1 MALTTPVVVK
11 QTKEFLVP
19 NDERLAALAPCRMV
33 SFRDTPCMAFPHSVE
48 VTRLARNMGHRVPAP
63 VLSQYDWDS
72 CDPPPFDTQKTTAAL
87 LTMNPR
93 AYVLS
98 EMGTG
103 KTRAAL
109 YACDHMFHNRE
120 IKRVLVIAPLSTL
133 TQVWDKEIF
142 RYFTHLTTAVIHHP
156 NRKKR
161 IDIFNKALNE
171 QVQIFITNHDAV
183 KMMTQ
188 QFIDAKFDVI
198 IVDEIAT
205 FRNPQTDLF
214 RDCRRI
220 IRPAR
225 YVWGLTGSPMPNEP
239 TDGWGLAKLLTPDRA
254 KMSKRDF
261 QRKTMIQITDF
272 KWVAKPDANDHV
284 YAMLQP
290 AVRFKRDDCVELP
303 EVQYKTI
310 EVPPSKQVKDTYDNM
325 MKQLKLAFQEGTV
338 TAANEGV
345 LFSKLLQI
353 SCGWVYTQDK
363 GIVRLD
369 NKKRVQELLD
379 IYEQAAGKVICFT
392 NFKHSTEELYAR
404 VVKKVPCSVV
414 HGGTPMKYRNDIFNS
429 FQDSAT
435 KSMLIAHPQCMA
447 HGLTLT
453 AANTIVWFT
462 PTTSLEI
469 YEQANARITRP
480 GQTKKSL
487 IIHLTGSPIES
498 SIYTRLRQKAR
509 LQGALLDMF
518 NDN

>member
-1 MALTTPVVVK
+1 MALAPVIVK
-11 QTKEFLVP
+11 SSKEFVIP
-19 NDERLAALAPCRMV
+19 NDERLAALVPHRGLL
-33 SFRDTPCMAFPHSVE
+33 FRDTPSMAFPHTVE
-48 VTRLARNMGHRVPAP
+48 TTRLARNMGHRVPAP
-63 VLSQYDWDS
+63 ILSQYDWDKH
-72 CDPPPFDTQKTTAAL
+72 DPAPFETQKTTAAL
-87 LTMNPR
+87 LTMNAR
-93 AYVLS
+93 GYVLS

-109 YACDHMFHNRE
+109 YACDHMFETRE
-120 IKRVLVIAPLSTL
+120 IKRVLVVAPLSTL

-142 RYFTHLTTAVIHHP
+142 RYFTHLSTAVIWHQH
-156 NRKKR
+156 RKKR
-161 IDIFNKALNE
+161 IALFEKAMSDGT
-171 QVQIFITNHDAV
+171 QILITNHDGV
-183 KMMTQ
+183 KMLTRALA
-188 QFIDAKFDVI
+188 DAKFDVI
-198 IVDEIAT
+198 IVDEVAT
-205 FRNPQTDLF
+205 FRNTQTALW
-214 RDCRRI
+214 RDMRLVCKNV
-220 IRPAR
+220 P
-225 YVWGLTGSPMPNEP
+225 YVWGMTGSPMPNEP
-239 TDGWGLAKLLTPDRA
+239 PDAWGLAKLLTPRRA
-254 KMSKRDF
+254 TRYKKEF
-261 QRKTMIQITDF
+261 KRKTMFQVSEF
-272 KWVAKPDANDHV
+272 RWVPRPDANDHV
-284 YAMLQP
+284 YDMLQP

-310 EVPPSKQVKDTYDNM
+310 ELPPSKQVKDTYENM
-325 MKQLKLAFQEGTV
+325 VKKLKLAFQEGTV

-353 SCGWVYTQDK
+353 ACGWVYTQDK

-369 NKKRVQELLD
+369 NNRRVQELLD

-404 VVKKVPCSVV
+404 VAKKIKCDVV
-414 HGGTPMKYRNDIFNS
+414 HGGVPIRHRDPIFNN
-429 FQDSAT
+429 FQDRES

-480 GQTKKSL
+480 GQDKKSL
-487 IIHLTGSPIES
+487 IIHLTGLPIES
-498 SIYTRLRQKAR
+498 RIYTRLRQKAR